1 MFNVKL
7 AKSIMENEEG
17 MNHLWI
23 QLFPD
28 VETKNAEIDVQL
40 PDGIHRLH
48 NLNGYVENESKH
60 ILLDLTKDKDVLIE
74 LFTQDPITYGTATIV
89 ITLIVGK
96 NELIQKIPIYLV
108 TDDEM
113 EGLVVNQKKLL
124 NVLKN

>member
-1 MFNVKL
+1 
-7 AKSIMENEEG
+7 MENEEG